1 MTGNICM
8 YSQTLSVRCRWMLT
22 EEAEGFCDINQT
34 VYVCDL
40 IVLKIVARMMKAQNS
55 IIDILLAV
63 TQL

>member
-1 MTGNICM
+1 MTGNICT
-8 YSQTLSVRCRWMLT
+8 YSQTLSIRCRWMLT

>member
-8 YSQTLSVRCRWMLT
+8 YSQTLSVQCQWMLT
-22 EEAEGFCDINQT
+22 EEAEGFGNIYQT
-34 VYVCDL
+34 VYACDL